1 MGDFEFATS
10 MDYLGA
16 KMAEALEEHPQS
28 WFVSAL
34 ASLYWRVSGD
44 FGEAAECLRH
54 ALYFAPADVRDV
66 GYLGLASIFHN
77 AGLYNDAL
85 VVAQQAY
92 EISGRRHAAVPFAM
106 AEIYRSMVRFACK
119 SDALLYLLFRNL
131 TKTITSVGSK
141 FVQVTA
147 VLCLENWHSL
157 PH

>member
-1 MGDFEFATS
+1 MGDFEFTTS

-54 ALYFAPADVRDV
+54 SLYFAPADARDV

-77 AGLYNDAL
+77 AGLNNDAL

-106 AEIYRSMVRFACK
+106 AEIYRSMVRSACK
-119 SDALLYLLFRNL
+119 RAALLLASYQSKHILFLLFR
-131 TKTITSVGSK
+131 K
-141 FVQVTA
+141 FP
-147 VLCLENWHSL
+147 LKLL
-157 PH
+157 